1 MDNNI
6 NAIRNCSGRTAKG
19 QPCKNKTRDIDGLCI
34 KHKPKINENIA
45 IAIIEDVKIEDIF
58 EFIKNDNIVELQPPT
73 NTTNTINIT
82 NNLNTFEEK

>member
-45 IAIIEDVKIEDIF
+45 I
-58 EFIKNDNIVELQPPT
+58 FITMNPN
-73 NTTNTINIT
+73 
-82 NNLNTFEEK
+82 